1 MRILAAVAIILGVLA
16 GPASA
21 EPAPAAKAPSRERL
35 QGWRDRFESHVRGNL
50 LAFWLKHDL
59 DEARG
64 GFHGALDRT
73 GKPDLN
79 ADRSLVLNARLLW
92 TFSAASRMFGD
103 AGYRAAAKRA
113 YDYLEKF
120 KDRAHWGGYVWSVD
134 ANGKVKDDHKYLYGQ
149 SFVVYGMI
157 EYWLMSGEPN
167 LNKRVFAIFHQ
178 FDLPAHDRDHGGYM
192 ESFTHDWKPELV
204 ADPIGPPDQKSANT
218 HLHLLE
224 SLTALTSA
232 TGHRLVKQRLAEL
245 RTLFMTKLVAPGGYT
260 REYFKPD
267 WTPAKDES
275 SYGHDVELAWLL
287 PEATQALG
295 LPENDP
301 DTVRISKALVDH
313 ALAFGFDRALGGFFE
328 RGPSNG
334 MASDRSKNW
343 WAQAEG
349 LVGLLEVYKRTGDP
363 AYFDAFER
371 TAEFIFRDLV
381 DPEYG
386 EWYEGRKADGTLV
399 NTNKASFWKCPY
411 HNTRACLEV
420 IKRLDVLIAR
430 AK

>member
-1 MRILAAVAIILGVLA
+1 MRTLAAAAILLGMLA
-16 GPASA
+16 APASA
-21 EPAPAAKAPSRERL
+21 EPPPSRARL
-35 QGWRDRFESHVRGNL
+35 QGWRDRFESHLRGNL

-59 DEARG
+59 DGARG
-64 GFHGALDRT
+64 GFHGALDRAGT
-73 GKPDLN
+73 PDLK

-92 TFSAASRMFGD
+92 TFSAASRMFSD
-103 AGYRAAAKRA
+103 PAYRDAAKRA
-113 YDYLEKF
+113 FDYLDKF
-120 KDRAHWGGYVWSVD
+120 RDRKHKGGYFWSVD
-134 ANGKVKDDHKYLYGQ
+134 AGGKVKDDHKYIYGQ

-157 EYWLMSGEPN
+157 EYWLMSGEQN
-167 LNKRVFAIFHQ
+167 LQKRVFSIFHQ
-178 FDLPAHDRDHGGYM
+178 FDLPAHDRVNGGYM
-192 ESFTHDWKPELV
+192 ESFKRDWQPELV
-204 ADPIGPPDQKSANT
+204 IDPIGPPDQKSANT

-224 SLTALTSA
+224 SLTSLVRA
-232 TGHRLVKQRLAEL
+232 TGHRQVRERLAEL
-245 RTLFMTKLVAPGGYT
+245 RSLFISKMVAPGGYT

-267 WTPAKDES
+267 WTPTKDES

-287 PEATQALG
+287 PEATEALG
-295 LPENDP
+295 LPGNDP
-301 DTVRISKALVDH
+301 DTLRISKALVDH
-313 ALAFGFDRALGGFFE
+313 ALAFGFDRVRGGFFD

-349 LVGLLEVYKRTGDP
+349 LVGLLEVYKRTNDP

-371 TAEFIFRDLV
+371 TAEFVFRDLV

-386 EWYEGRKADGTLV
+386 EWYEGFKADGTLL

-411 HNTRACLEV
+411 HNARACLEV